1 MRRRVFL
8 RRTSYISASKVLPR
22 SSFIFQISG
31 GARVSEARLVALA
44 SVLKTAEAA
53 AGALAIASD
62 HKLYG
67 HKPSVRS
74 QDRIQSSK
82 KQLQSLWLEREVNR
96 QRRAGQQNP
105 FAAMSD
111 KIALTTYDAPETC
124 NKPIN
129 PNRLTKNDTK
139 PAANVEPIEPSP
151 AIGANIRF
159 PSSGVRIELMNAQC

>member
-8 RRTSYISASKVLPR
+8 CRTSYLSKQGFV
-22 SSFIFQISG
+22 SFFFYCRFRED
-31 GARVSEARLVALA
+31 ARVSEARLVALA

-105 FAAMSD
+105 FA
-111 KIALTTYDAPETC
+111 
-124 NKPIN
+124 
-129 PNRLTKNDTK
+129 
-139 PAANVEPIEPSP
+139 
-151 AIGANIRF
+151 F
-159 PSSGVRIELMNAQC
+159 F